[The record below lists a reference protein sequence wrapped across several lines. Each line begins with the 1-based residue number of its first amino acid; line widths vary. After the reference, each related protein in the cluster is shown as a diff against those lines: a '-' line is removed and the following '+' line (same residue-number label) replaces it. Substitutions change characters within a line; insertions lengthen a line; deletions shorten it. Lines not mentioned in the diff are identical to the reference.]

1 MNTAAG
7 PAGTRAWGS
16 VALVAGVAA
25 VGGLLFGYD
34 TGVISGAI
42 LYLRSDFGLSPTA
55 EGLVVGVGRSARS
68 SAPSPPAGSIKRDLS
83 S

>member
-1 MNTAAG
+1 MQAEGGRAG
-7 PAGTRAWGS
+7 RS

-42 LYLRSDFGLSPTA
+42 LYLRSDFGLSPSA
-55 EGLVVGVGRSARS
+55 EGAWRGW
-68 SAPSPPAGSIKRDLS
+68 
-83 S
+83 

>member
-1 MNTAAG
+1 MEAAAAAG
-7 PAGTRAWGS
+7 RAGARGS

-25 VGGLLFGYD
+25 VGGLLSGYD

-55 EGLVVGVGRSARS
+55 EGLVVGVVTPGAR
-68 SAPSPPAGSIKRDLS
+68 AGAIAFVA
-83 S
+83 

>member
-1 MNTAAG
+1 MKQTEG
-7 PAGTRAWGS
+7 GRAWRS

-42 LYLRSDFGLSPTA
+42 LYLRGEFRPGPTA
-55 EGLVVGVGRSARS
+55 TVGTGAIGRLL
-68 SAPSPPAGSIKRDLS
+68 PS
-83 S
+83 

>member
-1 MNTAAG
+1 MNTAAV
-7 PAGTRAWGS
+7 AGCAGAWGS

-42 LYLRSDFGLSPTA
+42 LYLRGDFGSSPAA
-55 EGLVVGVGRSARS
+55 EGLVVGVVTPGAL
-68 SAPSPPAGSIKRDLS
+68 AGAIAFVA
-83 S
+83 